1 MKKSAKRAVMQP
13 KYRIRVVKAK
23 KGKGSYQ
30 RKLKHLKNR
39 DVFSDVF
46 AYRNLLSSCIKHS
59 NKKLGFCCE

>member
-39 DVFSDVF
+39 DVFSFFYAKEKMVGPVGLEPTTN
-46 AYRNLLSSCIKHS
+46 RL
-59 NKKLGFCCE
+59 